1 MSKFYFRYKKA
12 NSWLSMLKDFLT
24 LSVCNGLAKKKKKK
38 NSQHAQALTLTEG

>member
-24 LSVCNGLAKKKKKK
+24 LSVCNGLAKKKKK
-38 NSQHAQALTLTEG
+38 NSQHAQDLTLTEG